1 MGLDMYLDGSKY
13 ISNYNPPNE
22 ERELVDAV
30 RSGLN
35 LPDCESALKSVETS
49 IIQWRKA
56 NHIHKWFVDNC
67 QGGEDDCGRYEV
79 KLEDLEKLHG
89 VLGQLMGHDEKL
101 AAELLPPCAGFFF
114 GNTELD
120 EYYWDD
126 IDRTHEVLGEWID
139 FIKKDEER
147 RRTNRQQSLERF
159 PPMSW
164 GWELFY
170 RSSW

>member
-1 MGLDMYLDGSKY
+1 MGLDMYLSGSKF
-13 ISNYNPPNE
+13 IGHNPPTE
-22 ERELVDAV
+22 ERELVEAV
-30 RSGLN
+30 REGLN
-35 LPDCESALKSVETS
+35 LPDCESALSSVETS
-49 IIQWRKA
+49 IMQWRKA

-67 QGGEDDCGRYEV
+67 QAGVDNCERYEV
-79 KLEDLEKLHG
+79 KLADLEKLHG

-101 AAELLPPCAGFFF
+101 AAQLLPPCEGCFF

-126 IDRTHEVLGEWID
+126 IDRTHAVLGEWID

-147 RRTNRQQSLERF
+147 RINHRQRSLERY

-170 RSSW
+170 RASW